1 MGRTQALNTRND
13 QNHGA
18 LSPLRSHQGA
28 GLAGCVQVPG
38 DKSISHRA
46 LMFGLLAVGETR
58 ISGLLEGE
66 DVLRTA
72 EAIRRLGGEVVRD
85 GAGEWRVQ
93 GVGIGGLRAPEDI
106 LYMGNSG
113 TSARLLAG
121 LVGGHPIVATFS
133 GDASLNRRPMARI
146 VEPLS
151 RMGVRFAGRQGHRL
165 PMTLT
170 GADPVMPIE
179 YQLPVASAQTK
190 SAILLAGLNSRGKT
204 TVIEPEPTR
213 DHTEIMLRH
222 MGAEIWVEDVTGGGR
237 RITLQG
243 QPELHPTVFQVPGD
257 PSSAAFLL
265 VAALITPGSQVTVT
279 GVGMNPLRT
288 GLFECLKEMG
298 AVLKLDNSR
307 MEGGEHVADITVRHC
322 PLRAISPPPD
332 RAPSMIDEYPILAI
346 AAACAEGRSELRGLA
361 ELRVKESDRLAAM
374 AAGLAA
380 CGVQVQELPD
390 GLIIEGR
397 GGQSRPIPGGG
408 TIATQMD
415 HRIAMS
421 FLVAGLAAERPV
433 TVDDG
438 AMIDTS
444 FPGFAALMNGL
455 GARIEPVNQ

>member
-1 MGRTQALNTRND
+1 MGRVR
-13 QNHGA
+13 
-18 LSPLRSHQGA
+18 
-28 GLAGCVQVPG
+28 VPG

-46 LMFGLLAVGETR
+46 LMFGLLAAGQTR
-58 ISGLLEGE
+58 ITGLLEGE
-66 DVLRTA
+66 DVMRTA
-72 EAIRRLGGEVVRD
+72 EAIRRLGGDAIRL

-93 GVGIGGLRAPEDI
+93 GVGIGGLRAPDDI

-113 TSARLLAG
+113 TSARLLVG
-121 LVGGHPIVATFS
+121 LVGGHPVTAAFS

-151 RMGVRFAGRQGHRL
+151 RMGVQFAGREGHRL
-165 PMTLT
+165 PMTVT
-170 GADPVMPIE
+170 GADPVMPVE

-190 SAILLAGLNSRGKT
+190 SAILLAGLNSRGET
-204 TVIEPEPTR
+204 IVIEPEPTR

-222 MGAEIWVEDVTGGGR
+222 MGAEISVDDLPGGGR

-288 GLFECLKEMG
+288 GLFDCLKEMG
-298 AVLKLDNSR
+298 VAIALKNGR
-307 MEGGEHVADITVRHC
+307 MEGGELVADITVRHG

-346 AAACAEGRSELRGLA
+346 AAACAEGRSEFRGLA

-374 AAGLAA
+374 AAGLTA
-380 CGVQVQELPD
+380 CGVFVQELPD

-397 GGQSRPIPGGG
+397 GGQLRPIPGGA
-408 TIATQMD
+408 TVATQMD

-421 FLVAGLAAERPV
+421 FLVAGLAAQRPI

-444 FPGFAALMNGL
+444 FPGFRTLMNGL
-455 GARIEPVNQ
+455 GAHIELTNR

>member
-1 MGRTQALNTRND
+1 MGRVR
-13 QNHGA
+13 
-18 LSPLRSHQGA
+18 
-28 GLAGCVQVPG
+28 VPG

-46 LMFGLLAVGETR
+46 LMFGLLAAGQTR
-58 ISGLLEGE
+58 ITGLLEGE
-66 DVLRTA
+66 DVMRTA
-72 EAIRRLGGEVVRD
+72 EAIRRLGGDAIRL

-93 GVGIGGLRAPEDI
+93 GVGVGGLRAPDDI

-113 TSARLLAG
+113 TSARLLVG
-121 LVGGHPIVATFS
+121 LIGGHPVTATFT

-151 RMGVRFAGRQGHRL
+151 RMGVQFVGREGHRL
-165 PMTLT
+165 PMTVT
-170 GADPVMPIE
+170 GADPVMPVE

-190 SAILLAGLNSRGKT
+190 SAILLAGLNSRGET
-204 TVIEPEPTR
+204 IVIEPEPTR

-222 MGAEIWVEDVTGGGR
+222 MGAEISVDDLPGGGR
-237 RITLQG
+237 RICLRG
-243 QPELHPTVFQVPGD
+243 QPELRPAAFQVPGD

-279 GVGMNPLRT
+279 DVGMNPLRT
-288 GLFECLKEMG
+288 GLFDCLREMG
-298 AVLKLDNSR
+298 ADLSIENMRDQ
-307 MEGGEHVADITVRHC
+307 GGEMTADITARAG
-322 PLRAISPPPD
+322 PLRGIVPPSE

-346 AAACAEGRSELRGLA
+346 AAACAEGRSEFRGLA

-374 AAGLAA
+374 AAGLTA
-380 CGVQVQELPD
+380 CGVAVQELPD

-397 GGQSRPIPGGG
+397 GGQLRPIPGGA

-433 TVDDG
+433 AVDDG

-444 FPGFAALMNGL
+444 FPGFRALMNGL
-455 GARIEPVNQ
+455 GAAIEAAR

>member
-1 MGRTQALNTRND
+1 MGRVR
-13 QNHGA
+13 
-18 LSPLRSHQGA
+18 
-28 GLAGCVQVPG
+28 VPG

-46 LMFGLLAVGETR
+46 LMFGLLAAGQTR
-58 ISGLLEGE
+58 ITGLLEGE
-66 DVLRTA
+66 DVMRTA
-72 EAIRRLGGEVVRD
+72 EAIRRLGGDAIRL

-93 GVGIGGLRAPEDI
+93 GVGVGGLRAPDDI

-113 TSARLLAG
+113 TSARLLVG
-121 LVGGHPIVATFS
+121 LIGGHPVTATFT

-151 RMGVRFAGRQGHRL
+151 RMGVQFVGREGHRL
-165 PMTLT
+165 PMTVT
-170 GADPVMPIE
+170 GAAPVMPIE

-190 SAILLAGLNSRGKT
+190 SAILLAGLNSRGET
-204 TVIEPEPTR
+204 IVIEPEPTR

-222 MGAEIWVEDVTGGGR
+222 MGAEISVDDLPGGGR
-237 RITLQG
+237 RICLRG
-243 QPELHPTVFQVPGD
+243 QPELRPAAFQVPGD

-279 GVGMNPLRT
+279 DVGMNPLRT
-288 GLFECLKEMG
+288 GLFDCLREMG
-298 AVLKLDNSR
+298 ADLSIENMRDQ
-307 MEGGEHVADITVRHC
+307 GGEMTADITARAGS
-322 PLRAISPPPD
+322 LRGIVPPSE

-346 AAACAEGRSELRGLA
+346 AAACAEGRSEFRGLA

-374 AAGLAA
+374 AAGLTA
-380 CGVQVQELPD
+380 CGVAVQELPD

-397 GGQSRPIPGGG
+397 GGQLRPIPGGA

-433 TVDDG
+433 AVDDG

-444 FPGFAALMNGL
+444 FPGFRALMNGL
-455 GARIEPVNQ
+455 GAAIEAAR

>member
-1 MGRTQALNTRND
+1 LTLATQSDGSLGAAAALRSSHAPALNGR
-13 QNHGA
+13 
-18 LSPLRSHQGA
+18 
-28 GLAGCVQVPG
+28 VQVPG

-46 LMFGLLAVGETR
+46 LMFGLLAAGETCIR
-58 ISGLLEGE
+58 GLLEGE
-66 DVLRTA
+66 DVMRTA
-72 EAIRRLGGEVVRD
+72 EAIRRLGGQAVRIK
-85 GAGEWRVQ
+85 AGEWRVQ
-93 GVGIGGLRAPEDI
+93 GVGIGGLRAPDDV

-113 TSARLLAG
+113 TSARLMAG

-151 RMGVRFAGRQGHRL
+151 RMGVQFAGRAGSRL
-165 PMTLT
+165 PMTIT

-190 SAILLAGLNSRGKT
+190 SAILLAGLNSRGDT
-204 TVIEPEPTR
+204 IVIEPEPTR

-222 MGAEIWVEDVTGGGR
+222 MGAEIWVENLTGGGR
-237 RITLQG
+237 RIRLRG
-243 QPELHPTVFQVPGD
+243 QPELLPTIFHVPGD

-265 VAALITPGSQVTVT
+265 VAALITPGSEVTVRD
-279 GVGMNPLRT
+279 VGMNPLRT
-288 GLFECLKEMG
+288 GLFDCLKDMG
-298 AVLKLDNSR
+298 VKLALSNSR
-307 MEGGEHVADITVRHC
+307 IQGGENVMDITVRYG
-322 PLRAISPPPD
+322 PLRAICPPPE

-380 CGVQVQELPD
+380 CGVKVQELPD

-408 TIATQMD
+408 VVSTQMD

-433 TVDDG
+433 TIDDG

-444 FPGFAALMNGL
+444 FPGF
-455 GARIEPVNQ
+455 GAQIEPVAG